1 MRNMKACEG
10 QWYSDRS
17 SNDVFCVIAIDDAD
31 GWVDVRD
38 LYGDIDEF
46 DLDEWEAMDL
56 ELCSAPEQW
65 TRSETESDGEDEESG
80 RPDRPDMTLHHL
92 KSSGT
97 T

>member
-1 MRNMKACEG
+1 MRNMKAHEG
-10 QWYSDRS
+10 QWYADRS
-17 SNDVFCVIAIDDAD
+17 SNDVFCVIAVDDVD
-31 GWVDVRD
+31 GWIDVRD

-46 DLDEWEAMDL
+46 DFDEWEAMDL
-56 ELCSAPEQW
+56 EPCSGPEEW
-65 TRSETESDGEDEESG
+65 TRSEAELDDGEESG